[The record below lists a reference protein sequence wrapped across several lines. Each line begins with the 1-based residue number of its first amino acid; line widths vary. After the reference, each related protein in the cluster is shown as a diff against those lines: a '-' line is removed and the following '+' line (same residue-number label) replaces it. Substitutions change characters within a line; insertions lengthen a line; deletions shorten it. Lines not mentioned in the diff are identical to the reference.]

1 MEGGAPVVV
10 LVGASSGIGAELA
23 RRYAARAAKF
33 PVRLVLA
40 ARRVAQLEAVAA
52 QCCVGGGGDGALA
65 AEAVRCVP
73 TDATLPGA
81 LEALMD
87 ATVATF
93 GRVDVV
99 YYIVGQAM
107 HVKFMDITEVET
119 VARAMM
125 NTNFHGA
132 VWTAAAAGPHLR
144 ASHGVLVVVSS
155 VAGELAPPY
164 LSFYAAGKHALHGFV
179 ESLRNEEPGYD
190 VCVVCPGYVA
200 TEIDDKKMLGDGSVR
215 SVELNVD
222 KAKYM
227 PAKDAADLIVG
238 AVDKRKPLFHL
249 TSSGRVAGT
258 LHGLF
263 PGLINSAVRKEMKK
277 ITGEAQQQQ

>member
-1 MEGGAPVVV
+1 MADGGAVVV

-23 RRYAARAAKF
+23 RRYAARAATH

-52 QCCVGGGGDGALA
+52 ECCGGGALA
-65 AEAVRCVP
+65 ADSVRCVP
-73 TDATLPGA
+73 TDATSPAA
-81 LEALMD
+81 LAALM
-87 ATVATF
+87 AAAVSAF
-93 GRVDVV
+93 GRIDVV

-107 HVKFMDITEVET
+107 HVRFMDITEMEV

-132 VWTAAAAGPHLR
+132 VWTAHAAQAHLR
-144 ASHGVLVVVSS
+144 ASRGALVVVSS

-200 TEIDDKKMLGDGSVR
+200 TEIDDKKMLGDGSVQ
-215 SVELNVD
+215 SVELHVD

-227 PAKDAADLIVG
+227 PAREAADLILG

-249 TSSGRVAGT
+249 TGAGRVAGT

-277 ITGEAQQQQ
+277 ISGEQH